1 MLRRFTD
8 FAAAPDGRGLAL
20 AGGLVAV
27 LAMLVGGYTGKW
39 PVRDAM
45 LVLPAVLLLVM
56 IGARHLRRVDPI
68 TQPALLLAG
77 LFISVPLLQ
86 SIPLP
91 PAVWTFLPGHAP
103 IEAVYQA
110 TGIDLPWFPV
120 SVVPL
125 ATLQSGAAMA
135 LPLAFFLL
143 GLLLP
148 IGGAVH
154 FVRIASLGLGLN
166 LFVGALQVLF
176 PGADGLRVL
185 ALDGNAVTG
194 LFENPNH
201 FGFSCALLVMLL
213 PTVMGRF
220 GTAAQDSAARLAR
233 QLVIAIVVLI
243 LIVIGISSQSRAAII
258 LSLMALAF
266 LALES
271 RHLFET
277 RRAGLVFVLLSLGI
291 GSLYF
296 AAEITGVLEDSFVK
310 SDSRSD
316 IWRSSVDLAL
326 THLPLGAG
334 VGTFELAYLPHEPVA
349 TTSPFI
355 INEAHNLYLQILVEW
370 GLAGLALLALGG
382 VGLWR
387 AYGQGFHAASGVGS
401 GAGRPATGG
410 RQTDAQKLADHRQLL
425 RCGAAALVLTLVH
438 GFVDYPERTMAL
450 SALLSFLLGYAF
462 NAVPLPEARPSKAQ
476 PRSTVWNQNQ
486 RSRVRRAPSERPPP
500 GPGTAPGSRP
510 TMRPM

>member
-1 MLRRFTD
+1 MLRRLAD
-8 FAAAPDGRGLAL
+8 FAAAADGRGLAL
-20 AGGLVAV
+20 VGGLVAV
-27 LAMLVGGYTGKW
+27 LAMLMGGYTGKW
-39 PVRDAM
+39 PMRDAA
-45 LVLPAVLLLVM
+45 LVLPSALLLVV
-56 IGARHLRRVDPI
+56 IGIRRLRRADPI

-77 LFISVPLLQ
+77 LFIAVPLLQ
-86 SIPLP
+86 STPLP
-91 PAVWTFLPGHAP
+91 PIVWTILPGHAP

-110 TGIDLPWFPV
+110 TGIDLPWFPA

-125 ATLQSGAAMA
+125 ATLQSAAAMT
-135 LPLAFFLL
+135 LPLVFFFL

-166 LFVGALQVLF
+166 LLLGALQVLF

-185 ALDGNAVTG
+185 ALDENAVTG

-213 PTVMGRF
+213 PAVMGRF
-220 GTAAQDSAARLAR
+220 GTAAQDTAARLMR

-296 AAEITGVLEDSFVK
+296 AAEITGVLADSFVK

-316 IWRSSVDLAL
+316 IWRSSLDLAL
-326 THLPLGAG
+326 THLPLGSG

-382 VGLWR
+382 AGLWR
-387 AYGQGFHAASGVGS
+387 AYGQGFHAASGAV
-401 GAGRPATGG
+401 RPAPGN
-410 RQTDAQKLADHRQLL
+410 RQPDAQKLADHRQLL

-462 NAVPLPEARPSKAQ
+462 NAVPLPEARPSAAR
-476 PRSTVWNQNQ
+476 PRPAGPSQDQ
-486 RSRVRRAPSERPPP
+486 RSQARRAPFERNPPTSRT
-500 GPGTAPGSRP
+500 GSGSRP
-510 TMRPM
+510 STRPT